1 VLSLDRRA
9 EAWIVAHRTGWLD
22 WLSIELSR
30 IGSFGAVWIAIAILL
45 ALLRRRPAIVA
56 AVVATDGV
64 AQLLVLLGKT
74 LIPRH
79 RPFVHQLG
87 PAATTHSFPSGH
99 SASSVACAVV
109 LGLLEPRLRWPFYAL
124 ATLIALSRL
133 YNGDHFPLDVLG
145 GAVVG
150 VATAL
155 LLRAAVRRRAG
166 RGSRAG

>member
-1 VLSLDRRA
+1 MLSLDRRV

-22 WLSIELSR
+22 WLSIDLSR
-30 IGSFGAVWIAIAILL
+30 VGSLGAIWIAIAVVL

-56 AVVATDGV
+56 AVVTADV
-64 AQLLVLLGKT
+64 VSQLLALLGKT

-99 SASSVACAVV
+99 SASSFACAVV
-109 LGLLEPRLRWPFYAL
+109 LGMLEPRFRWPLTAL

-145 GAVVG
+145 GAALG

-155 LLRAAVRRRAG
+155 LLRAANRRRAG
-166 RGSRAG
+166 RGWRAG